1 MIKFVKN
8 ILMLSQLM
16 ILTSCSNVI
25 QNLNLS
31 VNSKDEIA
39 QEEFNV
45 EETTLTISVAKSQ
58 SKTPYLRQII
68 KNGHGEEARPIS
80 ESYASL
86 SNFPPK
92 SENINYRIGPGDTIK
107 LLQII
112 ENKFSS
118 IETKS
123 EWPQSGG
130 EEDYNLGIGDSLSLM
145 MMAESS
151 PDFVISGIDDDSNQP
166 IYSTKGE
173 DKVITA
179 TGRIGSDGS
188 VLLLEVGRL
197 EAAGKTLN
205 DLRSEVRNI
214 LIRNGVSPRFQLE
227 ILDFRS
233 QRAYLTINEK
243 SNVISLNDQKTDLR
257 DVLSSAG
264 QGLIPGVSTQVKLQ
278 RNGSTYIMKLRD
290 IYSETSPKVI
300 IRDRDH
306 IFVEDSS
313 STTTVSQSI
322 VGENGNIILQG
333 IGKISAAGKTLIE
346 LEKEIATLSDIPQN
360 SQNAFKIEFGGF
372 ASKTALVTVT
382 GNTGSIVTITNKSV
396 PLAEVLTGLG
406 ITRDNGTI
414 TRITLKRGI
423 NQYSFT
429 LKKLLE
435 ERAQNL
441 FLLADDQ
448 VLVDKLTYKA
458 NKVFILGGIT
468 PSIINI
474 DPAQRETLADIL
486 FTSGGVLGSTSA
498 KRSEVY
504 LLRGSGPVQAY
515 HLNAQ
520 SPTRLIVADSMEL
533 RPNDILF
540 VAEQPIVSFNR
551 ALATIVP
558 LRILLRDIQ
567 DNNIP

>member
-1 MIKFVKN
+1 MKK
-8 ILMLSQLM
+8 ILMVSQLV
-16 ILTSCSNVI
+16 ILTNCSNII

-31 VNSKDEIA
+31 VNSEDEIA
-39 QEEFNV
+39 QQEFNV

-58 SKTPYLRQII
+58 SKTPYLRQVI
-68 KNGHGEEARPIS
+68 KNGHGEEAGPIS
-80 ESYASL
+80 ESYASV
-86 SNFPPK
+86 SNFPTEAK
-92 SENINYRIGPGDTIK
+92 YIEYLIGPGDTIK

-112 ENKFSS
+112 ENKFSN
-118 IETKS
+118 IEKKS
-123 EWPQSGG
+123 EWPRSGG
-130 EEDYNLGIGDSLSLM
+130 ERDYSLGIGDTLSLM

-166 IYSTKGE
+166 IYSMKGE

-197 EAAGKTLN
+197 EAEGKTLN
-205 DLRSEVRNI
+205 ELRSEVRNI

-227 ILDFRS
+227 ILDFKS
-233 QRAYLTINEK
+233 KRAYLTINEK
-243 SNVISLNDQKTDLR
+243 SVIISLNDQKTDLR

-278 RNGSTYIMKLRD
+278 RNRSTFIMKLRD
-290 IYSETSPKVI
+290 IFSETSPEVTI
-300 IRDRDH
+300 LDRDH

-313 STTTVSQSI
+313 SKTTVSQSI
-322 VGENGNIILQG
+322 VGEDGNIILQG
-333 IGKISAAGKTLIE
+333 IGKISAVNKTLVE
-346 LEKEIATLSDIPQN
+346 LEKEIASLSDIPQN
-360 SQNAFKIEFGGF
+360 SENAFKIEFGGF
-372 ASKTALVTVT
+372 ASQTALVNVT
-382 GNTGSIVTITNKSV
+382 GSSGAIVTITNKSV
-396 PLAEVLTGLG
+396 PLAEILTGLG
-406 ITRDNGTI
+406 VTSDSGTI
-414 TRITLKRGI
+414 TRITLKRGKT
-423 NQYSFT
+423 QYSFT
-429 LKKLLE
+429 LKNLLKD
-435 ERAQNL
+435 RAQNL
-441 FLLADDQ
+441 FLQADDQ
-448 VLVDKLTYKA
+448 VLVDKLAYKA

-468 PSIINI
+468 PNIINI

-515 HLNAQ
+515 HLDAQ
-520 SPTRLIVADSMEL
+520 NPTRLIVADFMEL